1 MCTSTQVCYLCHEG
15 LRPLLTQTEDIHADR
30 HTDTQ
35 TIKLTD
41 SQMGSYGDLKAPF
54 CWAAAGMTTL
64 DMDGVQ
70 IDFIISIA

>member
-1 MCTSTQVCYLCHEG
+1 M
-15 LRPLLTQTEDIHADR
+15 
-30 HTDTQ
+30 
-35 TIKLTD
+35 KLTD

-70 IDFIISIA
+70 IDFIISIAKLLPAIQCTLNY

>member
-1 MCTSTQVCYLCHEG
+1 M
-15 LRPLLTQTEDIHADR
+15 
-30 HTDTQ
+30 
-35 TIKLTD
+35 KLTD